1 LRSCAYWEEF
11 EKPKIL
17 YPDIF
22 EHCSFVWDE
31 NKFFAGNTTYFIPA
45 NDNKLSGIL
54 NSCCFEWFY
63 SLTSNKVRGGYM
75 RAFSDYMQF
84 VPVPRLTD
92 NTERELIKILKNIK
106 LNPTLPLEFHLD
118 ALVAHLYNLT
128 LDEYTLILTDLK
140 IPDPM
145 KSACLEEYK
154 IIINQGAK

>member
-1 LRSCAYWEEF
+1 
-11 EKPKIL
+11 
-17 YPDIF
+17 
-22 EHCSFVWDE
+22 
-31 NKFFAGNTTYFIPA
+31 
-45 NDNKLSGIL
+45 
-54 NSCCFEWFY
+54 
-63 SLTSNKVRGGYM
+63 
-75 RAFSDYMQF
+75 
-84 VPVPRLTD
+84 
-92 NTERELIKILKNIK
+92 